1 MKIDNDMRFPH
12 PVLNENTGD
21 YRTGRFSIEIVI
33 NESFSGDQ
41 LRLDYVNVLTE
52 QAILQLVREKK
63 ASIGVSVECL
73 ETYFNRLVRLDPG
86 GGSIAFEPGQLRGR
100 VTLRPMIWAT
110 EDIFGFNSDDLH
122 EEFSRTSWAVTQGAI
137 LALAEEFVINV
148 GREKLAPMAT
158 IFSLAENPDV
168 PEGETAIDLGQDKI
182 VINAS
187 GATYQAITE
196 LRALNPQAQVVL
208 LNSVFLPAVMEV
220 LANLSDDGKSQ
231 FDDRR
236 WFRIFSAKCDHLN
249 INIENSDVLE
259 DAQKLL
265 KSPFGKIVKYKESFA
280 S

>member
-1 MKIDNDMRFPH
+1 VKIDNDMRYPH

-21 YRTGRFSIEIVI
+21 YRTARFSIEFEV
-33 NESFSGDQ
+33 NETFSKDQ
-41 LRLDYVNVLTE
+41 LRLDYLFVLIE
-52 QAILQLVREKK
+52 QAIFQLVREKR
-63 ASIGVSVECL
+63 AAIGVFVTCRK
-73 ETYFNRLVRLDPG
+73 TYFLRLVTLDPM
-86 GGSIAFEPGQLRGR
+86 ANYFDFAPGQLRGR

-110 EDIFGFNSDDLH
+110 ENLSEFNSDNLH
-122 EEFSRTSWAVTQGAI
+122 EEFAGTSWDLPQGAI
-137 LALAEEFVINV
+137 LALAEESVINV

-187 GATYQAITE
+187 GATYHAITE
-196 LRALNPQAQVVL
+196 LRALNPQTQVVL

-220 LANLSDDGKSQ
+220 LANLRDGGTSQ
-231 FDDRR
+231 FSDRR

-249 INIENSDVLE
+249 INMENSDVLK